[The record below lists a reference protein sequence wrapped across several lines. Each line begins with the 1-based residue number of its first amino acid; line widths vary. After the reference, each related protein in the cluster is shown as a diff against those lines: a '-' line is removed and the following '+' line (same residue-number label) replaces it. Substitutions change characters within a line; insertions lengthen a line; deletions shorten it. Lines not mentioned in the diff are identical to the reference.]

1 MHLQGW
7 KGRKSDVTGTSMQQQ
22 KNTSMAKPKKAA
34 TPKKGLRK
42 FGTQQSLNDSNIF
55 RHLADD
61 SSILSINTTIDN
73 SMNSPVDSD
82 ANQRARRMTVDN
94 AVVQDLLADM
104 DAAQSDFK

>member
-1 MHLQGW
+1 
-7 KGRKSDVTGTSMQQQ
+7 
-22 KNTSMAKPKKAA
+22 MAKPKKVA
-34 TPKKGLRK
+34 TPKKGAGARK
-42 FGTQQSLNDSNIF
+42 FGTQRSLNDSNIF

-73 SMNSPVDSD
+73 SMDSSASDFD

-104 DAAQSDFK
+104 DAAQSDFR